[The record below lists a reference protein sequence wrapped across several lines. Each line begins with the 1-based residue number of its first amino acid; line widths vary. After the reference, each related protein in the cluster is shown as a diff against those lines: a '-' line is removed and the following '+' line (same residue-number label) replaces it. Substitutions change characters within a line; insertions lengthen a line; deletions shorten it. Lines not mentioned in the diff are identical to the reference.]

1 MSSGALG
8 YGRGRFADEQGEM
21 ESCLVFPPLLP
32 TVWSGL
38 GYCSPPSTE
47 SNQIGQAGLT

>member
-21 ESCLVFPPLLP
+21 ESCLVP